1 MTTLEQKPKTLKRR
15 RKTKIDI
22 QLQSKR
28 NKNETEQEVKLFH
41 KCMFCEFTCKSLQR
55 FKVHIKRHQNVLPI
69 AAIVPKVSSKKY
81 GEWLQCPKEICEFET
96 TQNDIL
102 DEHLKSKILYFL
114 VYFNLYV
121 YMYLYGNAGLQFSL
135 DLPSP

>member
-1 MTTLEQKPKTLKRR
+1 MTFKDDYSLEQKTKTLKRR

-22 QLQSKR
+22 QLQPKR

-41 KCMFCEFTCKSLQR
+41 KCMFCEFTSKSLQR

-81 GEWLQCPKEICEFET
+81 GEWLQCPKESCEFET

-102 DEHLKSKILYFL
+102 DEHLRSKIL
-114 VYFNLYV
+114 
-121 YMYLYGNAGLQFSL
+121 
-135 DLPSP
+135 

>member
-1 MTTLEQKPKTLKRR
+1 MTFKVDYSLEQKTKSLKRR

-22 QLQSKR
+22 QSKR
-28 NKNETEQEVKLFH
+28 NRNETEQEVKLFH
-41 KCMFCEFTCKSLQR
+41 KCMFCEFTSKSLQR

-81 GEWLQCPKEICEFET
+81 GEWLQCPKESCEFET

-102 DEHLKSKILYFL
+102 DEHLRSKIF
-114 VYFNLYV
+114 FFF
-121 YMYLYGNAGLQFSL
+121 GLF
-135 DLPSP
+135 

>member
-1 MTTLEQKPKTLKRR
+1 MTTLEQKTNTLKRR

-28 NKNETEQEVKLFH
+28 NKYETEREVKLFH
-41 KCMFCEFTCKSLQR
+41 KCMFCEFTSKSLQR

-81 GEWLQCPKEICEFET
+81 GEWLQCPKESCEFET

-102 DEHLKSKILYFL
+102 DEHLRSKILQFFIYFD
-114 VYFNLYV
+114 LYLS
-121 YMYLYGNAGLQFSL
+121 MYLYGNAGLQ
-135 DLPSP
+135 

>member
-1 MTTLEQKPKTLKRR
+1 MTFKDDYSLEQKPKTLKRR

-22 QLQSKR
+22 QLQPKR

-41 KCMFCEFTCKSLQR
+41 KCMFCEFTSKSLQR

-81 GEWLQCPKEICEFET
+81 GESLQCPKESCEFET

-102 DEHLKSKILYFL
+102 DEHLRSKILSFL
-114 VYFNLYV
+114 VYLNL
-121 YMYLYGNAGLQFSL
+121 
-135 DLPSP
+135 

>member
-1 MTTLEQKPKTLKRR
+1 MTIKVVYSLEQKLKPLKRR

-22 QLQSKR
+22 QSKR
-28 NKNETEQEVKLFH
+28 NRNETEEEVKLFH
-41 KCMFCEFTCKSLQR
+41 KCMFCEFTNKSLQR

-81 GEWLQCPKEICEFET
+81 GEWLQCPKESCEFET

-102 DEHLKSKILYFL
+102 DEHLRSKILSFL
-114 VYFNLYV
+114 VYLNL
-121 YMYLYGNAGLQFSL
+121 
-135 DLPSP
+135 